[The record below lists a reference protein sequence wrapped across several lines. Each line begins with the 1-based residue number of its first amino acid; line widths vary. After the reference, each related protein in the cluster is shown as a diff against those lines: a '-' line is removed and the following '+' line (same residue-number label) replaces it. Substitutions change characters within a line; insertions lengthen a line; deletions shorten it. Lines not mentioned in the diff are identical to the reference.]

1 MIGKLL
7 PIYSDYEAS
16 HLKGEHKCL
25 AHRPYVRH
33 EGQNNPFLSE
43 SHGHPRDLVRLQPG
57 QNLIDRFNI
66 IRFLGN
72 GSVGSVYLAKDL
84 ILSMDV
90 ALKVVEVG
98 PLEENNASLK
108 LRNEMN
114 AQNSI
119 LDHRH
124 IIRVYDLHFVPWGGT
139 GLLLLSMEYADGG
152 TLKDWLIE
160 NLEDLDARRTVGMD
174 YFRQACEG
182 VMAIHDSGSIHL
194 DLKPTN
200 LLFSKDIL
208 KVSDF
213 GSARYTKI
221 LNQTAHSD
229 WRIPFFE
236 EGTPIY
242 RSPEQ
247 VSVPHPDD
255 LDVRAD
261 IYALGIILFELLHP
275 KCRPPFLGSN
285 QRLKRLHAEVPAP
298 QLAGPNEDLAPL
310 VARCLEKDPSDRY
323 QSVMELLQ
331 DLDEGRFTNNS
342 RELEAY
348 SSEDELAR
356 RIEETWEKASLW
368 FSKGDFNE
376 AKRLTEEVLFMV
388 PDHQG
393 ARYLRKELATR
404 FDQAKH
410 FYEEIERNLNGGPLS
425 NMLELA
431 YEAVNIYPDH
441 PSGRLVQI
449 KLRKM
454 AMRFRQLWENI
465 SSCLSKSDFHEA
477 LELLEQ
483 VLRIEPDD
491 KHAKQLKEQIREKVV
506 FAEQAYEEIERN
518 LDSGEF
524 LQLTGL
530 LHQAITHCPNHPKAP
545 AVQAKLRKM
554 AMRFRQLWE
563 NISSCLSKSDFH
575 EALELLE
582 QVLRIEPDDKHA
594 KQLKEQ
600 IREKVVFAEQA
611 YEEIERNLDGGEFL
625 QLTGLLHQA
634 GIHCP
639 NHPKAQLVQAK
650 LRNITRNFKELWEKI
665 SACYSQ
671 NDLSETAK
679 LLEEIIRLQP
689 GDLNARKMKEIIE
702 QKFTQAERY
711 LQTIEANLE
720 RGNLP
725 ELVGLL
731 READR
736 IWPNHPSGRIL
747 RTRIKGMT
755 KQFRKAIG
763 KGIAALNQRNW
774 NSAFEWFNQAHRL
787 NPMAAELMQVIEPL
801 SRIRNMRQEINQA
814 VAEGKYDQALRLA
827 QLVDFQA
834 SKLQ

>member
-7 PIYSDYEAS
+7 PIYSDYEAT
-16 HLKGEHKCL
+16 HLNGEHKCL

-33 EGQNNPFLSE
+33 EGQNDPFLSE

-160 NLEDLDARRTVGMD
+160 NLEDPDARRTVGMD

-200 LLFSKDIL
+200 LLFSKEIL

-229 WRIPFFE
+229 WRIPLIE

-275 KCRPPFLGSN
+275 KCRPPFWGSN

-298 QLAGPNEDLAPL
+298 QLAGPNEDLAPI

-331 DLDEGRFTNNS
+331 DLDEGRSTNNN

-348 SSEDELAR
+348 SSENELAR

-388 PDHQG
+388 PDHQE
-393 ARYLRKELATR
+393 ARYLSKELATR
-404 FDQAKH
+404 FNQAQH
-410 FYEEIERNLNGGPLS
+410 FYEEIDRNLNGGPLS

-454 AMRFRQLWENI
+454 AMRFRELWENI
-465 SSCLSKSDFHEA
+465 SSCLSKGAFHEA
-477 LELLEQ
+477 LGLLEE

-491 KHAKQLKEQIREKVV
+491 KYANQLREQIR
-506 FAEQAYEEIERN
+506 
-518 LDSGEF
+518 G
-524 LQLTGL
+524 
-530 LHQAITHCPNHPKAP
+530 
-545 AVQAKLRKM
+545 
-554 AMRFRQLWE
+554 
-563 NISSCLSKSDFH
+563 
-575 EALELLE
+575 
-582 QVLRIEPDDKHA
+582 
-594 KQLKEQ
+594 
-600 IREKVVFAEQA
+600 KVVFAEQA

-634 GIHCP
+634 ITHCP
-639 NHPKAQLVQAK
+639 NHPKAPLVQAK
-650 LRNITRNFKELWEKI
+650 LRNITRQFRELWERI

-671 NDLSETAK
+671 NDLGEAAR

-689 GDLNARKMKEIIE
+689 RDHRAKKMREIIR
-702 QKFTQAERY
+702 QKSTQSERF
-711 LQTIEANLE
+711 LQAIEDNLKS
-720 RGNLP
+720 GNLA
-725 ELVGLL
+725 ELIGLL

-736 IWPNHPSGRIL
+736 IWPNHPAGRIL

-755 KQFRKAIG
+755 KQFRKAMG
-763 KGIAALNQRNW
+763 KGITALNQRNW
-774 NSAFEWFNQAHRL
+774 NSAFEWFNQAQRL
-787 NPMAAELMQVIEPL
+787 NPMAAELTQVIEPL

>member
-518 LDSGEF
+518 LD
-524 LQLTGL
+524 
-530 LHQAITHCPNHPKAP
+530 
-545 AVQAKLRKM
+545 
-554 AMRFRQLWE
+554 
-563 NISSCLSKSDFH
+563 
-575 EALELLE
+575 
-582 QVLRIEPDDKHA
+582 
-594 KQLKEQ
+594 
-600 IREKVVFAEQA
+600 
-611 YEEIERNLDGGEFL
+611 GGEFL